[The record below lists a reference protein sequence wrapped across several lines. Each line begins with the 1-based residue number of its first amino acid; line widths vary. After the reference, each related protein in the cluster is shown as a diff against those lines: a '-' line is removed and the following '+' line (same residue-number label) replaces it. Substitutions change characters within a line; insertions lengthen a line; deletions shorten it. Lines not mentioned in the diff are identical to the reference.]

1 MKISFRVDA
10 SENIGIGHLKRC
22 QVLAKQ
28 FIKKGSEVTFFST
41 RETQQ
46 FLPVNSNDI
55 QYQFIEDFWS
65 TAFLQQ
71 ALNSDLFIIDHYELG
86 IEFEQEI
93 SQKLDTNI
101 LVIDDFNHRP
111 HYCDY
116 FLNQNHGF
124 SPESYE
130 GLIPEFCKLFLGPT
144 YALLDEIYSECRQ
157 DKFFPGNKVE
167 NILINF
173 GGSYSYCLCTF
184 AFEAIKD
191 LGYKSRIDIVLGYSS
206 EQKKVLERLIQ
217 NTTPQVVIHDYI
229 PLAPLISKSDLI
241 IGAGGSSCWERCCLG
256 KPSIIISTSSDQ
268 VLVAES
274 LDNASALIYL
284 GHYDMI
290 DKQKL
295 TNAISEISNNHRLR
309 NLIAANA
316 HKLCNGLGTQR
327 LVEEIYAEY

>member
-65 TAFLQQ
+65 TSFLQQ

-93 SQKLDTNI
+93 SQKLDANI

-111 HYCDY
+111 HHCNY
-116 FLNQNHGF
+116 FLNQNYGF
-124 SPESYE
+124 TLESYK

-144 YALLDEIYSECRQ
+144 YALLDEIYSQCRQ

-173 GGSYSYCLCTF
+173 GGTDPYHLCTF
-184 AFEAIKD
+184 AFEAIRD
-191 LGYKSRIDIVLGYSS
+191 LGYKSGIDIVLGHSS
-206 EQKKVLERLIQ
+206 QQKKVLERLIQ
-217 NTTPQVVIHDYI
+217 NTTPQIMIHDYI

-241 IGAGGSSCWERCCLG
+241 IGAGGSSCWERACLG

-274 LDNASALIYL
+274 LDNVSALIYL

-295 TNAISEISNNHRLR
+295 ANVISKISNNHRLR

-316 HKLCNGLGTQR
+316 HKLCDGLGAQR
-327 LVEEIYAEY
+327 LVEEIYAGH

>member
-10 SENIGIGHLKRC
+10 SDNIGIGHLKRC

-46 FLPVNSNDI
+46 FLPVNSDDI

-65 TAFLQQ
+65 TSFLQQ
-71 ALNSDLFIIDHYELG
+71 ALKSDLFIIDHYELG

-93 SQKLDTNI
+93 SQKLDANI

-111 HYCDY
+111 HYCNY
-116 FLNQNHGF
+116 FLNQNYGF
-124 SPESYE
+124 TPESYE
-130 GLIPEFCKLFLGPT
+130 GLIPDFCKLFLGPT
-144 YALLDEIYSECRQ
+144 YALLDEIYSQCRR

-173 GGSYSYCLCTF
+173 GGTDPYHLCTF

-191 LGYKSRIDIVLGYSS
+191 LGYKSRIDIVLGHSLQ
-206 EQKKVLERLIQ
+206 QKKVLERLIQ
-217 NTTPQVVIHDYI
+217 NITHQVVIHDYI
-229 PLAPLISKSDLI
+229 PLAPLISRSDLI

-256 KPSIIISTSSDQ
+256 KPSIIISTSLDQ

-290 DKQKL
+290 DRQKL
-295 TNAISEISNNHRLR
+295 ANVISEIANNHILR

-316 HKLCNGLGTQR
+316 HKLCDGLGTQR

>member
-28 FIKKGSEVTFFST
+28 FIKKGSEVTFFSS

-46 FLPVNSNDI
+46 FLPVNPDDI
-55 QYQFIEDFWS
+55 KYQFIEDFWS
-65 TAFLQQ
+65 TSFLQQ

-93 SQKLDTNI
+93 SQKLDANI

-111 HYCDY
+111 HYCNY
-116 FLNQNHGF
+116 FLNQNYGF
-124 SPESYE
+124 TPESYE

-144 YALLDEIYSECRQ
+144 YALLDEIYSQYRR
-157 DKFFPGNKVE
+157 DKLFPGNKIE

-173 GGSYSYCLCTF
+173 GGSDPYHLCTF

-191 LGYKSRIDIVLGYSS
+191 LGYKSRIDIVLGHSS

-217 NTTPQVVIHDYI
+217 NTTHQVVIHDYT
-229 PLAPLISKSDLI
+229 PLAPLISRSDLI

-256 KPSIIISTSSDQ
+256 KPSIIISTSLDQ
-268 VLVAES
+268 VLVAEG

-290 DKQKL
+290 DKEKL
-295 TNAISEISNNHRLR
+295 VNAIYEIANNHRLR

-316 HKLCNGLGTQR
+316 HKLCDGLGTQR

>member
-10 SENIGIGHLKRC
+10 SDNIGIGHLKRC

-41 RETQQ
+41 RETQR

-55 QYQFIEDFWS
+55 QYQFIEDFCS
-65 TAFLQQ
+65 TSFLPQ
-71 ALNSDLFIIDHYELG
+71 ALNSDLFIVDHYALG
-86 IEFEQEI
+86 IEFEQEV
-93 SQKLDTNI
+93 SQKLNTNI

-111 HYCDY
+111 HYCNY
-116 FLNQNHGF
+116 LLNQNYGF

-130 GLIPEFCKLFLGPT
+130 GLIPDFCKLFLGPT
-144 YALLDEIYSECRQ
+144 YALLDEIYSLYRQ
-157 DKFFPGNKVE
+157 HEFFPGNKVE

-173 GGSYSYCLCTF
+173 GGTDPYNLCTV
-184 AFEAIKD
+184 AFEVIKD

-206 EQKKVLERLIQ
+206 GQKKELERLIQ
-217 NTTPQVVIHDYI
+217 NITHQVVIHDYI
-229 PLAPLISKSDLI
+229 PLAPLISRSDLI
-241 IGAGGSSCWERCCLG
+241 IGAGGSSSWERCCLG

-274 LDNASALIYL
+274 LDNVRALIYI
-284 GHYDMI
+284 GHHDMI
-290 DKQKL
+290 SKQKFAY
-295 TNAISEISNNHRLR
+295 AISEICNNHILR

-316 HKLCNGLGTQR
+316 HKLCDGLGAQR
-327 LVEEIYAEY
+327 LVEEIYAGH